1 VTGGDVD
8 AALRDLSASLLPRA
22 EDLAVGMAERI
33 RAEVPLYAEGQVVPH
48 EDLLASCVEN
58 LRYVLGDLSG
68 KRVVRRDVA
77 RATGARRANSG
88 LPYATLLQ
96 AYRIGGRYIWEL
108 LVANADSSVRELL
121 LRAAADIWA
130 VTDDLSSE
138 VTEGYRT
145 MLADRARRDVQVRSA
160 RLGTLLDGDVE
171 AAEKLWESA
180 ALLDLP
186 RRSDFVVVTAECP
199 SPGTEAMP
207 GVEEVLRRH
216 NIVSAWRVDREHQDG
231 LVALTRAYDVSR
243 LAADLVDLAQSRVG
257 VSAVFS
263 RIDGAPQAR
272 REARVA
278 AAAATPSTSQVIR
291 FDDQPLAVLLAG
303 TPEGALSLA
312 RSVLGGVLA
321 LPGEDRGLI
330 LETARTWLALAG
342 STSAAA
348 LQLHIHRNTVRYRL
362 KRLEELTGRDLAEPV
377 GAAELHVALESAR
390 ILGLG

>member
-1 VTGGDVD
+1 
-8 AALRDLSASLLPRA
+8 
-22 EDLAVGMAERI
+22 MADRI
-33 RAEVPLYAEGQVVPH
+33 RAEVSLYAEGQVVTH

-58 LRYVLGDLSG
+58 LRYVLGDLAG
-68 KRVVRRDVA
+68 KRVVHRDVA
-77 RATGARRANSG
+77 RATGARRAESG
-88 LPYATLLQ
+88 LPYAALLQ

-108 LVANADSSVRELL
+108 LVASADSSVRELL

-130 VTDDLSSE
+130 VTDDLSAQ

-171 AAEKLWESA
+171 AAEELWESA

-186 RRSDFVVVTAECP
+186 RRSDFAVVTAECP
-199 SPGTEAMP
+199 SPGTEALP
-207 GVEEVLRRH
+207 RVEEILRRH
-216 NIVSAWRVDREHQDG
+216 NVVSAWRVDREHQDG

-243 LAADLVDLAQSRVG
+243 LAADLAELSQSRVG

-263 RIDGAPQAR
+263 RLDGAHQAR

-312 RSVLGGVLA
+312 RSVLGEVLA
-321 LPGEDRGLI
+321 LPGEDRQLI
-330 LETARTWLALAG
+330 LETARTWLAVAG

-348 LQLHIHRNTVRYRL
+348 QQLHIHRNTVRYRL

-377 GAAELHVALESAR
+377 GAAELHVALECAR